1 MEKKIAISTQAKI
14 EELNHSVAANKEK
27 AVKRLLSLVCNIKP
41 ELHENY
47 TASLVVAR

>member
-1 MEKKIAISTQAKI
+1 MEKKIALSTQAKI
-14 EELNHSVAANKEK
+14 EELNRNVAANKEK

-47 TASLVVAR
+47 AASLIVSR